1 MKDSFESAL
10 VAFGSNYESK
20 FGSPR
25 ETILYSIEKLQEKS
39 TKLLKVSD
47 FYLSQAFPAGNGPDY
62 VNAVAKFQTKLNV
75 NELMIK
81 LHQIENLCE
90 RKRFKRW
97 GSRTLDLDLISFG
110 NQIIPNTEGFL
121 KWANLSLKKQYEEA
135 PASLILPHPRIQDR
149 LFVLLPLRDVA
160 LNWSHP
166 VFKKNI
172 EELLS
177 NFSEKEHKS
186 VKRIKIEIN

>member
-10 VAFGSNYESK
+10 VAFGGNNESK

-25 ETILYSIEKLQEKS
+25 ETILYSIKKLQEKS
-39 TKLLKVSD
+39 TKLLKISD
-47 FYLSQAFPAGNGPDY
+47 FYLSPAFPAGNGPDY
-62 VNAVAKFQTKLNV
+62 VNAVAKFQTKLNA
-75 NELMIK
+75 NEFMIK

-90 RKRFKRW
+90 RKRLKRW
-97 GSRTLDLDLISFG
+97 GPRTLDLDLISLG
-110 NQIIPNTEGFL
+110 TQIVPNTESFL
-121 KWANLSLKKQYEEA
+121 KWANLSLKKQYKEA
-135 PASLILPHPRIQDR
+135 PVSLILPHPRMQDR

-160 LNWSHP
+160 LNWFHP

-177 NFSEKEHKS
+177 NFSEKEHQA
-186 VKRIKIEIN
+186 VKRIKIAIN